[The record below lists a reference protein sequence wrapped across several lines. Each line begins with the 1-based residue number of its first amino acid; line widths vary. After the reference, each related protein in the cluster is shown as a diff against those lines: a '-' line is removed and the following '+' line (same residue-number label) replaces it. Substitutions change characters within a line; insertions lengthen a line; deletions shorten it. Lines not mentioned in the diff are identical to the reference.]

1 MIWLYLL
8 LTTHITTVFFSLY
21 VHRHMAHQQ
30 FKIHPRLG
38 SVMRF
43 WLWLTDGT
51 GVREWVAI
59 HHNHHKYSDK
69 PGDPHLLFVTGTV
82 WNRIKAIASVAYK
95 SIFYGYR
102 NFASKEEIKLYT
114 AHVPYTWTEKY
125 QRWGILLLLA
135 FNVGMFGVWGI
146 LVWIIQISW
155 ATFWLT
161 IVVAIGAHH
170 FGYHKTNFNDNS
182 RNLWPIAI
190 VAAGEELHHNHH
202 IDPSNPN
209 LRTRWF
215 EFDLGYIYMK
225 MFEFFGL
232 LRFNK

>member
-1 MIWLYLL
+1 
-8 LTTHITTVFFSLY
+8 
-21 VHRHMAHQQ
+21 
-30 FKIHPRLG
+30 
-38 SVMRF
+38 
-43 WLWLTDGT
+43 
-51 GVREWVAI
+51 
-59 HHNHHKYSDK
+59 
-69 PGDPHLLFVTGTV
+69 
-82 WNRIKAIASVAYK
+82 
-95 SIFYGYR
+95 
-102 NFASKEEIKLYT
+102 
-114 AHVPYTWTEKY
+114 
-125 QRWGILLLLA
+125 LLA
-135 FNVGMFGVWGI
+135 FNVGVFGVWGI
-146 LVWIIQISW
+146 LVWFIQISW

-170 FGYHKTNFNDNS
+170 FGYHKTNSNDNS

-202 IDPSNPN
+202 LDPSNPN